1 MGNLKL
7 IKISENAQ
15 FFFLLL
21 FFSSDKIHPFLTA
34 FLFLVACNP
43 QFVSNLVTVMFK
55 AICIEL

>member
-7 IKISENAQ
+7 IKINENAQ
-15 FFFLLL
+15 FFFS
-21 FFSSDKIHPFLTA
+21 SSDKISSFSYCFPVF
-34 FLFLVACNP
+34 FFFLVACNP